1 MLLWGHISDPTWVA
15 ASTTSPPGST
25 LKAETTQKNP
35 TELLVLHSKQLWWV
49 LSWRWWLLI
58 MVIMVIN
65 GDGGHRSEVD
75 LPAIDDNAAAW
86 VDHQQQRSK
95 MSSLWNGSRFNLFLI
110 KISLCERRNW
120 NSWNSLTFCNSDQQ
134 EVGEKGEEIAPGN
147 NLKVLKFWKF
157 NNFPW

>member
-1 MLLWGHISDPTWVA
+1 MSLKMLLWSHLGCCFHRFSTWVDSQGGDDA
-15 ASTTSPPGST
+15 KESDGTFGPALKTVMVSFILKVMTFDNGHNGYKWWWRTSKWGT
-25 LKAETTQKNP
+25 
-35 TELLVLHSKQLWWV
+35 
-49 LSWRWWLLI
+49 
-58 MVIMVIN
+58 
-65 GDGGHRSEVD
+65 D

-110 KISLCERRNW
+110 KISVCERRNW

-134 EVGEKGEEIAPGN
+134 EVGEKGEEIAPDN
-147 NLKVLKFWKF
+147 NPKVLKFWKF